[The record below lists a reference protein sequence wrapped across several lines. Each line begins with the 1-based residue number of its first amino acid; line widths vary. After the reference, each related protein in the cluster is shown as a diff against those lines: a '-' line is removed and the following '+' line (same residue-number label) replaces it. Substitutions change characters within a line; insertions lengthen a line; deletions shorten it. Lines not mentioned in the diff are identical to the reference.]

1 MNENGKCLSAQNER
15 SSTTGL
21 PLGVQLEKGR
31 VVAVGTIMTKSFH
44 SNLRVDGNPACPIIV
59 IQITRVKT

>member
-15 SSTTGL
+15 SSMTGR
-21 PLGVQLEKGR
+21 PIGVQLEKGR
-31 VVAVGTIMTKSFH
+31 VVAVGTIMTKSLH
-44 SNLRVDGNPACPIIV
+44 SNLLVNGNPAYPIVV